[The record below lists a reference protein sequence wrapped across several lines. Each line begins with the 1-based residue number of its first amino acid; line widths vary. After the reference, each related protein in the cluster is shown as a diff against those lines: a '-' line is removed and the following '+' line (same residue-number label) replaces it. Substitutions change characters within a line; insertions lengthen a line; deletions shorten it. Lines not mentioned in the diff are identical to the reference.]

1 MRIAPYTVANG
12 IGILSAEGETE
23 AALALLQLHRARMGR
38 RHRARKT
45 FKRYLNSIP
54 NHTYTKPYNVPYR
67 QITRRQHET
76 QQ

>member
-38 RHRARKT
+38 RHRA
-45 FKRYLNSIP
+45 
-54 NHTYTKPYNVPYR
+54 
-67 QITRRQHET
+67 
-76 QQ
+76 